1 LVADVLTLQLIGDLF
16 ISASALIPYVI
27 AFDVKRRLKVRVWW
41 WAFFIGLIGFAGHA
55 AVIIAAWLG
64 YISFGLEF
72 FNVGTFARML
82 ISIGAVI
89 MVLDVLN
96 ISPPRFRTFLTL
108 VAAAPAL
115 SILLRRLQGGTPIGH
130 EILVVQ
136 TIYYG
141 FIFWACF
148 TYYSLFF
155 YPTLVRAVGFH
166 KGLTILASVMYGVAG
181 LQWLYIISGYLY
193 NLISLHDALAWRAV
207 LTTLG
212 TIAGIILLNVAVRV
226 KTAIPTTVKVGR
238 FDVLPTGV
246 KEVDDEVGG
255 LPYPSSIL
263 VMGQSG
269 SGKTG
274 FVSRFCA
281 TRLGAGDAIAWFCT
295 EYSAEDARDML
306 ITHDLPGVARFEEDG
321 RLILVDCYLQQSGVI
336 PKERFTSS
344 TNLSD
349 LSIMISKTLDL
360 LKGERKWIVLD
371 SLSGL
376 TREHGVEKMLKFLS
390 STSAKLATAKAG
402 FIATINNRALSEIE
416 ISIIQEQFHGNIQLD
431 LTEEGGRLRRRI
443 RIVKT
448 PTGRGSAKWRCF

>member
-1 LVADVLTLQLIGDLF
+1 
-16 ISASALIPYVI
+16 
-27 AFDVKRRLKVRVWW
+27 
-41 WAFFIGLIGFAGHA
+41 
-55 AVIIAAWLG
+55 
-64 YISFGLEF
+64 
-72 FNVGTFARML
+72 
-82 ISIGAVI
+82 
-89 MVLDVLN
+89 
-96 ISPPRFRTFLTL
+96 
-108 VAAAPAL
+108 
-115 SILLRRLQGGTPIGH
+115 
-130 EILVVQ
+130 
-136 TIYYG
+136 
-141 FIFWACF
+141 
-148 TYYSLFF
+148 
-155 YPTLVRAVGFH
+155 
-166 KGLTILASVMYGVAG
+166 MYGVAG

-226 KTAIPTTVKVGR
+226 KTAIPTAVKVGR
-238 FDVLPTGV
+238 FELLSTGV

-255 LPYPSSIL
+255 LPYPSSLL

-376 TREHGVEKMLKFLS
+376 TREHVVEKMLKFLS

-402 FIATINNRALSEIE
+402 FIATINNRALNEIE

-448 PTGRGSAKWRCF
+448 PTGRGSAKWRYF